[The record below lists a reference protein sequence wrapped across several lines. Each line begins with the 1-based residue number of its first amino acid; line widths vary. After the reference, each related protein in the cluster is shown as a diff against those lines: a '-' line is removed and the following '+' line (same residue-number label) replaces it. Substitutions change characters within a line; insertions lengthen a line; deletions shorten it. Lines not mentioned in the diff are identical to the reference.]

1 MLLRSL
7 ILREASLFATLN
19 SLGLMIETHRIS
31 NFVRDIVHT
40 RRAVALGRAS
50 AEDADKVY
58 VAYLDSVM
66 VRSTAQSPSSRKAQV
81 SKLRQ
86 IMLLAEEQPA
96 PSARAVGVGRE
107 DAPELSRE
115 THVKSL
121 FAAMVDS
128 GARGGARASSQHGR
142 FACADVV

>member
-66 VRSTAQSPSSRKAQV
+66 VRSTAQSPSSRKARV

-128 GARGGARASSQHGR
+128 GAHTRTQHGR
-142 FACADVV
+142 FACADVM

>member
-1 MLLRSL
+1 
-7 ILREASLFATLN
+7 
-19 SLGLMIETHRIS
+19 MIETHRIS
-31 NFVRDIVHT
+31 NFIRDIVHT

-58 VAYLDSVM
+58 VAYLDSRDGALQGTV
-66 VRSTAQSPSSRKAQV
+66 PGSRKAQV

-96 PSARAVGVGRE
+96 PNARAVGVGRE

>member
-31 NFVRDIVHT
+31 NFVRDIVHI

-66 VRSTAQSPSSRKAQV
+66 VRSKAKSPVRARRRCPSCGRSCCSPRSSR
-81 SKLRQ
+81 RQ
-86 IMLLAEEQPA
+86 TRELLVWVEKMHR
-96 PSARAVGVGRE
+96 S
-107 DAPELSRE
+107 
-115 THVKSL
+115 
-121 FAAMVDS
+121 
-128 GARGGARASSQHGR
+128 
-142 FACADVV
+142 